1 MPFSSSP
8 QAQPLSGR
16 GKRVLVLAGVV
27 LLLVVGGVVAWSAAN
42 PGGYGSSKDGCISV
56 TLPSSTGGALL
67 HQCGADAKATC
78 HNAFKRTDKIS
89 LLTRPQCRLAGLAP
103 SP

>member
-16 GKRVLVLAGVV
+16 AKRVLVLAGVIV
-27 LLLVVGGVVAWSAAN
+27 ALAVTGVVVWSAAS
-42 PGGYGSSKDGCISV
+42 PGGYGSSKAGCITV

-67 HQCGADAKATC
+67 HQCGAAAKATC
-78 HNAFKRTDKIS
+78 HNAFTYTDKLS
-89 LLTRPQCRLAGLAP
+89 LLTRPQCRLAGLTP
-103 SP
+103 

>member
-8 QAQPLSGR
+8 QAQPLTGR
-16 GKRVLVLAGVV
+16 AKRVLVLAGVIAV
-27 LLLVVGGVVAWSAAN
+27 LAVTGAVIWSAVS
-42 PGGYGSSKDGCISV
+42 PGGYGSSKAGCITV

-67 HQCGADAKATC
+67 HQCGAAAKATC
-78 HNAFKRTDKIS
+78 HNAFAHRDKLS

-103 SP
+103 